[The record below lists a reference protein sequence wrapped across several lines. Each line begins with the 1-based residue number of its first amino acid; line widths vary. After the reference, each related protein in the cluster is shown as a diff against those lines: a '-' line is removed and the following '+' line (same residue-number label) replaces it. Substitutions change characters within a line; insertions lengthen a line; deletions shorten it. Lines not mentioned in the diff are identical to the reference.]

1 MPDFIQH
8 PDSSEKIGF
17 LLRMVVLR
25 ETAIKI
31 QTLDKYTGER
41 GKKEQGL

>member
-1 MPDFIQH
+1 MPDFIQ
-8 PDSSEKIGF
+8 PSSEKTGF

-25 ETAIKI
+25 KI